1 MPKSKQSKHKAP
13 SGDPYP
19 SRKSGDNENTV
30 EAVVEVES
38 LLHCDKCT
46 KEVERLVQCEKCQ
59 VWFCTGC
66 GKIGENIMSL
76 LDECASLHWF
86 CECCNT
92 AAINA
97 IRSFSN
103 SQNLVEPREAQSTD
117 NISNHTKVI
126 SSIVSDALSKVVGQ
140 FTEALKETKDYIKTS
155 IEEIVGAPIPMEDAQ
170 HTTEQ
175 PATKSKV
182 LSNGSDVVAAVDEY
196 VEREKRKF
204 NLVFHNIPESDSL
217 SREQQVLKDTQTV
230 DDLVNKE
237 FNLQNIKIKRV
248 TRLGSSPTRP
258 RLLLV
263 ELEDIS
269 VRRSILRQAVKLRKS
284 CTWSNIYIS
293 PDLTPKERQKNRL
306 LRDELKI
313 RRNAGEK
320 NLYIKRGRIVSRE
333 AGAGS
338 SAQSSQ

>member
-1 MPKSKQSKHKAP
+1 MPKHRKKKTVKTVPYNVSKKQS
-13 SGDPYP
+13 DQQQQ
-19 SRKSGDNENTV
+19 EQ
-30 EAVVEVES
+30 S
-38 LLHCDKCT
+38 LEQGSQDSETLHCDRCSQS
-46 KEVERLVQCEKCQ
+46 VEQIVQCEICDK
-59 VWFCTGC
+59 WYC
-66 GKIGENIMSL
+66 GPCENIPPHAMEVIG
-76 LDECASLHWF
+76 DYNQIHWF
-86 CECCNT
+86 CQDCDAKVEQCGV
-92 AAINA
+92 
-97 IRSFSN
+97 
-103 SQNLVEPREAQSTD
+103 QNLVEPREAQSTD

>member
-59 VWFCTGC
+59 IWFCTGC

-103 SQNLVEPREAQSTD
+103 SPESPLKVLQS
-117 NISNHTKVI
+117 S
-126 SSIVSDALSKVVGQ
+126 VSDAINQINNLVADAKEQLKKTFSEAVRQSEGTSSTDVSEAASMDTELAPGLLHKPESLTVKDISQAVSSCMFEEKEKQRRRLNLIVHNLAESSSTEGQQRKLDDISKV
-140 FTEALKETKDYIKTS
+140 TS
-155 IEEIVGAPIPMEDAQ
+155 ILTNTLQV
-170 HTTEQ
+170 
-175 PATKSKV
+175 PAKV
-182 LSNGSDVVAAVDEY
+182 INAV
-196 VEREKRKF
+196 
-204 NLVFHNIPESDSL
+204 
-217 SREQQVLKDTQTV
+217 
-230 DDLVNKE
+230 
-237 FNLQNIKIKRV
+237 
-248 TRLGSSPTRP
+248 RLGKKVDTIDKA
-258 RLLLV
+258 RLLKITV
-263 ELEDIS
+263 ETEKEKA
-269 VRRSILRQAVKLRKS
+269 SILRNAFKLRNKELPEHLRKIFI
-284 CTWSNIYIS
+284 T
-293 PDLTPKERQKNRL
+293 PDMTPKEREEHKVLRAKLFEANKSGNNYKIKNGQ
-306 LRDELKI
+306 I
-313 RRNAGEK
+313 VRR
-320 NLYIKRGRIVSRE
+320 
-333 AGAGS
+333 
-338 SAQSSQ
+338 SQ